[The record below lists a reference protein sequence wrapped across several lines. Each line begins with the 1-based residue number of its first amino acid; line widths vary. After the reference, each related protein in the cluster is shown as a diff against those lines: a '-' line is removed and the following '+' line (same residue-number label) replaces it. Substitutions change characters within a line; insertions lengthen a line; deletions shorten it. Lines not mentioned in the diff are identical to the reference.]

1 MSPTIEV
8 RNPRNGKYDYVII
21 PPSQKLLSQQCSRL
35 RKARTTNVAQAS
47 RWLSI
52 GLEGRIQALKQWK
65 KELFDSKKSLVD
77 ALALDTGR
85 LDLSTYEVNSFLA
98 AIDTW
103 CNFAPKMLKDSQHTT
118 AISSINLQQ
127 TTVPYELVG
136 IISHWGFPLLGVTDL
151 IPALLA
157 GSTVVVKPSEITPR
171 FISPLVKALNL
182 VPKLRDVLT
191 FVEGDEATA
200 INLVECVD
208 FICFTGDLET
218 GRNIAEIAAQQFI
231 PVCLELGG
239 KDPAIVLESADLDLA
254 TSAIL
259 WGAVVNSGQNSFA
272 IERIYVA
279 ETIYEEFYHQL
290 IAKANRLQLAYPTL
304 ESGKIGPLISISQAA
319 KIESQIE
326 NAIAQGAVVHCGGRV
341 EEFGGGLW
349 CLPTVLTEVKHSMDI
364 MREPTLAP
372 VMPVMAFSTVAEAVN
387 LANDSIYGLGAAI
400 FTNSET
406 EAAEIAQQIEAGTIN
421 INDAAIAIALQEGE
435 SNPCKFSGIGSSRT
449 GTAALTRFLRQKTIL
464 SKTKPVKSPWWF

>member
-1 MSPTIEV
+1 MPVTIEV

-21 PPSQKLLSQQCSRL
+21 PPSPKLLSQQCSRL
-35 RKARTTNVAQAS
+35 RKARL

-52 GLEGRIQALKQWK
+52 DLDGRIQALQQWRK
-65 KELFDSKKSLVD
+65 ALLDSKKSLVD
-77 ALALDTGR
+77 ALILDTGR

-103 CNFAPKMLKDSQHTT
+103 CNFAPKMLKDSQHKT

-127 TTVPYELVG
+127 TAVPYELVG
-136 IISHWGFPLLGVTDL
+136 IIGYWGFPLLSVIDL

-157 GSTVVVKPSEITPR
+157 GCTVIVKPSEITPR
-171 FISPLVKALNL
+171 FMAPLVKALNL

-191 FVEGDEATA
+191 FVEGNEETT
-200 INLVECVD
+200 INLLEYVD

-218 GRNIAEIAAQQFI
+218 GRNIAEIGAQQFI

-239 KDPAIVLESADLDLA
+239 KDPAIVLESADLELA
-254 TSAIL
+254 TSAII

-279 ETIYEEFYHQL
+279 ESIYEQFYHQL

-304 ESGKIGPLISISQAA
+304 ESGKIGPLISIPQAT
-319 KIESQIE
+319 KIEAQIE
-326 NAIAQGAVVHCGGRV
+326 NAIAQGAVVHCGGRI

-349 CLPTVLTEVKHSMDI
+349 CLPTVLTEVNHSMEI

-372 VMPVMAFSTVAEAVN
+372 VMPVMPFSTIAEAVN

-406 EAAEIAQQIEAGTIN
+406 EAAEIASQIEVGTIN
-421 INDAAIAIALQEGE
+421 INDAAIALVMQEGE
-435 SNPCKFSGIGSSRT
+435 SNPCKFSGIASSRT
-449 GTAALTRFLRQKTIL
+449 GTGALTRFLRQKTIL
-464 SKTKPVKSPWWF
+464 SKTKAVKSPWWF